1 MQSND
6 LPDGWALQQN
16 ELYRKIVF
24 TSFAQAFQF
33 ITKMAALAEAVNHHP
48 RWAQNYTKVEV
59 WLTTHDAANTVT
71 EKDIELAICIN
82 QLPL

>member
-33 ITKMAALAEAVNHHP
+33 ITKMATLAEAVNHHP
-48 RWAQNYTKVEV
+48 RWAQNYTQVEV
-59 WLTTHDAANTVT
+59 WLTTHDEANTVT
-71 EKDIELAICIN
+71 EKDIELAIRIN

>member
-1 MQSND
+1 MQLND

-16 ELYRKIVF
+16 ELYRKIIF
-24 TSFAQAFQF
+24 SSFSQAFQF
-33 ITKMAALAEAVNHHP
+33 ITKMAALAESMNHHP
-48 RWAQNYTKVEV
+48 RWAQNYTQVEV

-71 EKDIELAICIN
+71 EKDIELATSIN

>member
-1 MQSND
+1 MSLNN
-6 LPDGWALQQN
+6 LPAGWALQQN

-24 TSFAQAFQF
+24 SSFAQAFQF
-33 ITKMAALAEAVNHHP
+33 ITKVAALAEAMNHHP
-48 RWAQNYTKVEV
+48 RWSQNYTQVEV

-71 EKDIELAICIN
+71 EKDIELANRIN

>member
-24 TSFAQAFQF
+24 SSFAQAFQF
-33 ITKMAALAEAVNHHP
+33 ITKMAALAEVLNHHP
-48 RWAQNYTKVEV
+48 RWAQNYTQVEV

-71 EKDIELAICIN
+71 EKDIELATSIN